1 MVSEHKT
8 HNYQPEWIGETF
20 SKAQFLNGVAAI
32 VSGQVAGAFASKFGK
47 VRNTDDK
54 AWDLIRSLG
63 VQS

>member
-8 HNYQPEWIGETF
+8 RNYQPEWIGETF

-47 VRNTDDK
+47 VKRAECKSRNV
-54 AWDLIRSLG
+54 L
-63 VQS
+63 